1 MNRLKVAA
9 LALVLLALLPRAAFC
24 HCEIPCG
31 IYHDEL
37 RIKMIQEHIE
47 TIEKSMKM
55 ITELSAEG
63 DKNYNQLVRWVMNKE
78 SHADYIQEIVY
89 QYFMTQRVKPV
100 DSSKPSEYEKYV
112 AKISL
117 LHEMLVASM
126 KAKQTTDIEHVGKLR
141 SLLEEFKAL
150 YFSK

>member
-1 MNRLKVAA
+1 MKKLRVAA
-9 LALVLLALLPRAAFC
+9 LALVLLAMLPRAVFC

-55 ITELSAEG
+55 ITELSTEG

-89 QYFMTQRVKPV
+89 QYFLTQRVKPV
-100 DSSKPSEYEKYV
+100 DSSKAAEYETYV
-112 AKISL
+112 AQISL

-126 KAKQTTDIEHVGKLR
+126 KAKQTSDIEHVGKLR
-141 SLLEEFKAL
+141 SLLEEFKTL
-150 YFSK
+150 YFAK